1 MNFTKKLFYTN
12 IAGTV
17 RVKSQVKEEPLALHK
32 ASKIKKKNNKKIL
45 KQWSS
50 RKY

>member
-17 RVKSQVKEEPLALHK
+17 RVKSQVKEEPLALDK

-45 KQWSS
+45 KQ
-50 RKY
+50 